1 MESKDNDLE
10 VLPWINVLTQ
20 SSKHN
25 LFIFDLLTRAA
36 DQIKGPDGHT
46 PLN

>member
-20 SSKHN
+20 SSKHKK
-25 LFIFDLLTRAA
+25 LFLKVKVSFELQNDTVF
-36 DQIKGPDGHT
+36 PVVS
-46 PLN
+46 